1 MFPFNNNNPNNNN
14 NNNNNNSAN
23 GKVNILGPNI
33 SAKFSMMDKIPIN
46 TNTNY
51 QNVLTGNFERTRLSD
66 TYFSLQNIQIVQN
79 AIKKGVYDKSNQKIL
94 VDNQPQDQIV
104 TVMRSMYLQNSKN
117 LDTNIRGQ
125 IEELNSYVVNYCV
138 NNIYSE
144 AVAYLKY
151 KHDAS
156 TMHMPMNAPLYSNKT
171 NKTLEHKPW
180 F

>member
-14 NNNNNNSAN
+14 NINNNNSAN

-33 SAKFSMMDKIPIN
+33 STKFSMMDKIPIN

-51 QNVLTGNFERTRLSD
+51 QNVLTGNFERTQLSD

-171 NKTLEHKPW
+171 NKTLEQKPW